1 MPARKKDNRAAK
13 RPAKRAEST
22 PPRSPSPPASRSAT
36 PSMLPA
42 LPPSPAVSLSPSIV
56 SLRSTTP
63 ALPTVSSPS
72 ERASDIVEEYKE
84 DVKDEE
90 DEAASPENTLSKD
103 TDVLDGAESSASD
116 SCQTSLELTEAAN
129 EEPTAGAAP
138 STTCE
143 DPAAATRPDAVDSSE
158 IHPGAEDAER
168 NEKDL
173 TSVVDPSTDAPPAEV
188 IVEHGLEKPAEG
200 TAAKGSESPEQPE
213 YPMSDASASRVTAN
227 EPGAHIEGA
236 AISAN
241 ESEDQKP
248 PTPAPQTANLLQTP
262 SLSTPAPRPQ
272 SPDQYPRSAP
282 VQPFAPLPT
291 SSYLPQ
297 HFYQPSST
305 PLPHATVQSNGFPYG
320 IMSGMSS
327 SPGYSIQP
335 QHAPPSHSAPYR
347 SFSSPFS
354 LYGST
359 PQMQPHASVDVRAIS
374 AGEFGISQRINENS
388 TAFPGDAGDLL
399 SRISSAIP
407 DLHLLLSCYNEARA
421 QLGVREEL
429 LRKAEAQHADLMKRK
444 EEYIDALTKQL
455 DHAMKQHESTTKAHE
470 AESNRLRLQLDR
482 SEEKTKELE
491 DRVNKA
497 ETSRKGLQED
507 ICALESQKMSLE
519 GEKADAEAGFVEEG
533 KRMLE
538 DFEDWK
544 TRAKEDFDAE
554 KLNLTA
560 ELEKKQKEQ
569 EDTFEMRL
577 SQANG
582 EHAKE
587 KDTLSEGFAKQ
598 RNDLE
603 AKFNERIDS
612 LCGDID
618 RQKEEFEAKLDTI
631 QHELEDATKREK
643 ESREAWM
650 KEKGDLTRAWD
661 EERTRATR
669 DMEEQR
675 QFLTAEKE
683 QEKNDVQ
690 RFWLELQ
697 ADLTNKREAEKEG
710 LTKEIATLREGWDKD
725 RETFDRVVSEL
736 RSVTENL
743 GVEKG
748 RLQKMVDCFGE
759 VMDLKS
765 KGDAYYLDA
774 FTQLSRQILDLS
786 TTHFQHL
793 PASPPSECVARIPP
807 NVPSFL
813 DDTPPSRHLRSA
825 YIAHIVSHFLTSR
838 VFTPF
843 LFSLGQRYDKADG
856 LFTAMS
862 NQLRGKSTR
871 KEAIWRQHTLVAAF
885 TTTDAKERINAAAG
899 AVVEEIV
906 DELKHW
912 ADPGEEEAVRVAV
925 RRIVKLAAETW
936 RLARLE
942 REMIT
947 ARMPSIDE
955 QTEED
960 KMEGLWPAQTF
971 DTSTYPISLLKS
983 TDEGAYTPPKLLLR
997 LMPVIQREAI
1007 HPDFQLTEQDKE
1019 DKGCIY
1025 YPGLALYDNAMSLRT
1040 HKEELARPDS
1050 AAPTESPQPTSASED
1065 TTPAAGPPPSSIP
1078 PPASAPPDIP
1088 FEDPVFKRDQPTTP
1102 SLPPSPRPASPLYPI
1117 TDEIDA
1123 QANRSIRGPP
1133 LSRRSTFTASLS
1145 SDTRSTSNSTPALD
1159 RRASGGT
1166 GIPRSAAI
1174 KGLYRRPGSWGA
1186 EGLAI
1191 QRRASGLAEGGSRK
1205 GTETGGSVRSKES
1218 WESWGTSG
1226 NTVGGDRE

>member
-56 SLRSTTP
+56 SLRSTSP
-63 ALPTVSSPS
+63 APPTVSSPS

-84 DVKDEE
+84 DIKDEE

-168 NEKDL
+168 NGKDL

-213 YPMSDASASRVTAN
+213 YAMSDASASRVAAN

-236 AISAN
+236 AIS
-241 ESEDQKP
+241 
-248 PTPAPQTANLLQTP
+248 
-262 SLSTPAPRPQ
+262 
-272 SPDQYPRSAP
+272 
-282 VQPFAPLPT
+282 
-291 SSYLPQ
+291 
-297 HFYQPSST
+297 
-305 PLPHATVQSNGFPYG
+305 
-320 IMSGMSS
+320 
-327 SPGYSIQP
+327 
-335 QHAPPSHSAPYR
+335 
-347 SFSSPFS
+347 
-354 LYGST
+354 
-359 PQMQPHASVDVRAIS
+359 
-374 AGEFGISQRINENS
+374 EFGISQRINENS

-507 ICALESQKMSLE
+507 ICALKSQKVSLE
-519 GEKADAEAGFVEEG
+519 GEKADAEAGFVEER

-577 SQANG
+577 AQANG

-675 QFLTAEKE
+675 QCLTAEKE

-825 YIAHIVSHFLTSR
+825 YIAHIVSHLLTSR

-983 TDEGAYTPPKLLLR
+983 TDEGAHTPPKLLLR

-1102 SLPPSPRPASPLYPI
+1102 SLPPSPRPASPYISSRTKSTLKP
-1117 TDEIDA
+1117 TAPSAAHPSADA
-1123 QANRSIRGPP
+1123 APSPP
-1133 LSRRSTFTASLS
+1133 PSLAIPEAPATAPPRSTGGPWAVPVYLAARLLR
-1145 SDTRSTSNSTPALD
+1145 DCIAGQD
-1159 RRASGGT
+1159 RGG
-1166 GIPRSAAI
+1166 GGVGYS
-1174 KGLYRRPGSWGA
+1174 A
-1186 EGLAI
+1186 EGFWV
-1191 QRRASGLAEGGSRK
+1191 GGGGSRK

-1226 NTVGGDRE
+1226 NTVGAIGSSVLENVIGDRCAERRYTE